1 MDWKSVAE
9 EWMAFRHQ
17 VRSQWRLL
25 TEVQLEAIAGRRAQL
40 AEQIRISYGIAADE
54 TERQILNFEARN
66 HFLRAVSQR

>member
-17 VRSQWRLL
+17 VRLQWRLL

-40 AEQIRISYGIAADE
+40 AEQIRISYGFTADE
-54 TERQILNFEARN
+54 AERQILNFEARN